1 MIKFAP
7 CSFCDRKAGFFS
19 NNKNYCW
26 VHWPCADKHT
36 GLLSNTVKFSNGV
49 LDNNRRTPTS

>member
-26 VHWPCADKHT
+26 VHWHKD
-36 GLLSNTVKFSNGV
+36 FSTYLNIPHYTICTK
-49 LDNNRRTPTS
+49 DI